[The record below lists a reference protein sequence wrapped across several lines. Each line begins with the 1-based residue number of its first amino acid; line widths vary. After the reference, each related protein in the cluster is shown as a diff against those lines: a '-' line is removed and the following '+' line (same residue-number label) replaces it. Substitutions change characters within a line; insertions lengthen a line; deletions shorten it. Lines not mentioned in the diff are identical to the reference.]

1 LDKTVIEPDLY
12 TNFQRLKDD
21 IFQNM
26 NCVKI
31 GKISSFDKTK
41 QTAEIELLVKVKVS
55 DTEIKDYPML
65 LDCPVFSLQGGG
77 AYIEM
82 PITSGDNCIVLFN
95 DRDIDN
101 WYQTGNS
108 MIPASKRKHN
118 LSDGIAIV
126 GLNPLTKSLT
136 LDGNKIKI
144 NSGNYPLEIVTL
156 LGKIEIASNGNITFN
171 SGTESYLKGNYVVST
186 LQPVIAALAALVVSP
201 AATPL
206 TRGDLAGVQSAATTL
221 VALLENW
228 KSTQI
233 KGV

>member
-1 LDKTVIEPDLY
+1 MDKTVIEPDLY